1 MAFIIKN
8 KENIKLALNI
18 RKNYNEFLQKD
29 GSETIRTSWEWIN
42 FVFPIVGC
50 TFASFGSMF
59 KEFGPKSLGVLF
71 IDEAGQAVP
80 QACIGAIIRTKRVL
94 AVGDPYQVKP
104 VVTLNEKML
113 DEIRKKHNVS
123 ETFVSK
129 DASVQTLIDRIS
141 PYGYLNEKDW
151 IGVPLWVHRR
161 CNDPL
166 FSISNEVSYNNK
178 MV

>member
-1 MAFIIKN
+1 
-8 KENIKLALNI
+8 
-18 RKNYNEFLQKD
+18 
-29 GSETIRTSWEWIN
+29 
-42 FVFPIVGC
+42 
-50 TFASFGSMF
+50 
-59 KEFGPKSLGVLF
+59 
-71 IDEAGQAVP
+71 
-80 QACIGAIIRTKRVL
+80 
-94 AVGDPYQVKP
+94 
-104 VVTLNEKML
+104 ML

-161 CNDPL
+161 CNDPM

-178 MV
+178 MVQGKDNAVGCGQWMNIGGVSTDKYITEQVEKLIEFIKEKGYKRRYFCNKSIYKYCSKIKKRH